1 MAIEVGKGLYRE
13 PSNMSRNVV
22 SYDGVAAQATLKFI
36 PNYIICWKLYNLKE
50 VFDEKLLMKALVK
63 YN

>member
-36 PNYIICWKLYNLKE
+36 PNYRSICGVKNATWYKL
-50 VFDEKLLMKALVK
+50 
-63 YN
+63 